1 MLVFTDTPQPAT
13 AFGRTSDRRLGAA
26 RQDSRHLMTTDSR
39 TPDSDVTGT
48 AHPSTHV
55 VRARKLLLGGLSGGL
70 AATVIC
76 LAVFFLIHGVRGMLS
91 SAGAA
96 AIVLLF
102 YAIGQYVM
110 VRSADAGA
118 RTLMTVSMA
127 SYTVRAIVLGL
138 VLLVYEDN
146 RDAWTALVPIA
157 VFATIIAVVVGWL
170 VVEIFVF
177 SRLRIGVYDTEYVAP
192 EGEHAQ

>member
-1 MLVFTDTPQPAT
+1 
-13 AFGRTSDRRLGAA
+13 
-26 RQDSRHLMTTDSR
+26 MTTDSNM
-39 TPDSDVTGT
+39 PDADTTGSVLT
-48 AHPSTHV
+48 SIHV
-55 VRARKLLLGGLSGGL
+55 VRARKLLLGGLLGGL
-70 AATVIC
+70 VATVIC
-76 LAVFFLIHGVRGMLS
+76 LVVFFLLHGTRGLLS
-91 SAGAA
+91 AAGAA

-102 YAIGQYVM
+102 YTIGQYVM

-118 RTLMTVSMA
+118 RTLMMVSMV
-127 SYTVRAIVLGL
+127 SYTARAIVLGL

-146 RDAWTALVPIA
+146 REAWTGLVPVA

-170 VVEIFVF
+170 AVEILVF